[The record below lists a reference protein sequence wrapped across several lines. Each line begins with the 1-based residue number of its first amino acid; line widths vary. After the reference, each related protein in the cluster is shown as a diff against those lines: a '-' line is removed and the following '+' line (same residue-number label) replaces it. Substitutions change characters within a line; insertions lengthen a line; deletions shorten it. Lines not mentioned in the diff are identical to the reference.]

1 MSVSLG
7 YKVLKKKKKEN
18 METPD
23 GEIDDS
29 HLPATKGEL
38 RAVIA
43 RMDAMVLEM
52 KSNRTG
58 VQQSGPTIPAADT
71 VVEEE
76 SRFSYLSQAF
86 LRHKGCRAK
95 IVIYHF
101 RNSKKH
107 L

>member
-1 MSVSLG
+1 
-7 YKVLKKKKKEN
+7 

-58 VQQSGPTIPAADT
+58 VEQSGPTIPAADT

-86 LRHKGCRAK
+86 LRHKGCHAK

>member
-1 MSVSLG
+1 
-7 YKVLKKKKKEN
+7 

-43 RMDAMVLEM
+43 RMDANFSRMDANFAGLKEMVLEM

-58 VQQSGPTIPAADT
+58 VEQAGPTIPAADT